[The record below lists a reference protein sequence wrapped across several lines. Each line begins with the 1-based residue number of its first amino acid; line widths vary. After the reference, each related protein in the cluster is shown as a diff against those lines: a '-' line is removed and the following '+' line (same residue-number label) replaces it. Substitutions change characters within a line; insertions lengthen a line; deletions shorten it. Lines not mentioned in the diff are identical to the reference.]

1 MPNINLFISD
11 EDYAFLWELAD
22 ENNIPPMEFAEQ
34 LITDKLTK
42 LWNEARY
49 IESLQQELDVAAE
62 FTEKSVEE
70 ALA

>member
-1 MPNINLFISD
+1 MPDISLFVSD
-11 EDYAFLWELAD
+11 EEYAFLWELAD
-22 ENNIPPMEFAEQ
+22 ENNVSPTTFTEQ
-34 LITDKLTK
+34 LITHKLTE

-49 IESLQQELDVAAE
+49 IESLQQELDVTAE